1 MRDLF
6 TSDAVSAGQM
16 RELNVRTTEIT
27 DHVLVFLARAAAF
40 HHDVVA
46 RLVITPVVTDDRD
59 DRHVVARHGPQ
70 RIALS
75 EQKSAVALKRD
86 HLVIRPRKL
95 DPDRSARAP
104 AKRATERAANLRLFP
119 FGERK

>member
-16 RELNVRTTEIT
+16 RELNVRTAEIT
-27 DHVLVFLARAAAF
+27 DHVLVFLARAPAF
-40 HHDVVA
+40 HHDVIA
-46 RLVITPVVTDDRD
+46 RLVITAVVADDRD
-59 DRHVVARHGPQ
+59 DRHVIARHGPQ

-86 HLVIRPRKL
+86 HLIVRTRELDSDRRPR
-95 DPDRSARAP
+95 ARP
-104 AKRATERAANLRLFP
+104 T
-119 FGERK
+119 